1 MTESELWIF
10 SNTHVRQGRVK
21 TKCKCKKDKDGKKK
35 KSKSSSNLKVR
46 DDSVL
51 KYSIRVKTGD

>member
-1 MTESELWIF
+1 MAESELWIF
-10 SNTHVRQGRVK
+10 SNTHVGQGRVK
-21 TKCKCKKDKDGKKK
+21 TKCKCKKDKQMAK